1 MWPTGSSHNRERTR
15 MKLIRWKGVMPLII
29 VSALVV
35 VFYVFFFDGM
45 LRRSLISAGEEM
57 FGAKVEIAKLKTDFA
72 RLAVSIEG
80 VQVADRT
87 NPWFNVVQVDRIGFA
102 MRFLPLLEKKVVI
115 DEMVLV
121 GLRTGVKRATD
132 GTLPPKR
139 ARQIE
144 KKRSA
149 DKESFAGRLWDS
161 VKSKAADE
169 VGRLPAMQSA
179 AEVERQLKNINIS
192 QLIESEKANLAAPKF
207 IEQLSA
213 ETSAKYESYRRE
225 IDAVNVNQAV
235 ELSRQIVSDIQ
246 SIKVSGV
253 QDVPAAQQKLNEINA
268 KKETVE
274 ATLRKVDDLQKRL
287 AAEYADK
294 KDVADRIRRA
304 VDEDYRAL
312 LNKVKLPEFNKAGIA
327 RALFGPMW
335 IGRVDTVMGYLA
347 LARKYMPPPSKG
359 SRKIVVTRAKGEDI
373 LFPRERSWPSFWIR
387 TVKISGV
394 LPSGLALSGDVT
406 DVSTDHRLTGKPM
419 IAALTGSQ
427 APQFY
432 QLKGIFDR
440 TSEQPVDTILMTVSG
455 IPVGDMSLGDIKY
468 LPRIADA
475 AVAMR
480 STFTMTGGS
489 LDCALLLTM
498 DRIRF
503 EQRSPTG
510 DFLADITAEVV
521 SGLREVNVRARLHGA
536 PESLA
541 MELDSNIDETLSE
554 RIKQVYGRKVEEF
567 KQEVRRQLNERISRE
582 REKLL
587 ALAEEKKRDL
597 TASLDAYKRTLQERV
612 DELKS
617 TQEDKKKELENQGKK
632 ETQKQLD
639 KLKDSDS
646 LKNLF
651 KR

>member
-1 MWPTGSSHNRERTR
+1 
-15 MKLIRWKGVMPLII
+15 MKLIRWKGVIPLVI
-29 VSALVV
+29 VSLLVV
-35 VFYVFFFDGM
+35 VFYACFFDGM
-45 LRRSLISAGEEM
+45 LRRSLIAAGEEM
-57 FGAKVEIAKLKTDFA
+57 FGAKVEIAKLKTDFV
-72 RLAVSIEG
+72 RLAIRIEG
-80 VQVADRT
+80 IQIADRN
-87 NPWFNVVQVDRIGFA
+87 NPWFNVVQVDRVGFA

-115 DEMVLV
+115 DEMVLA
-121 GLRTGVKRATD
+121 GLRTGVKRTTD

-139 ARQIE
+139 ALQIE
-144 KKRSA
+144 RKRRA
-149 DKESFAGRLWDS
+149 DKESFASKLWES
-161 VKSKAADE
+161 VKSKVADE
-169 VGRLPAMQSA
+169 VGSLPAMQSA
-179 AEVERQLKNINIS
+179 AEVERQLKSININ
-192 QLIESEKANLAAPKF
+192 QLIESEKANLEAPKL
-207 IEQLSA
+207 IEHLSA
-213 ETSAKYESYRRE
+213 ETSSKYESYRRE

-235 ELSRQIVSDIQ
+235 ELSQQIVSDIQ

-253 QDVPAAQQKLNEINA
+253 QDVPVAQQKLNEINT

-274 ATLRKVDDLQKRL
+274 STLRKVDDLQKRL

-304 VDEDYRAL
+304 VEEDYRAL
-312 LNKVKLPEFNKAGIA
+312 LNKVKLPEFNKAGVA

-335 IGRVDTVMGYLA
+335 MGRVDTVMGYLA
-347 LARKYMPPPSKG
+347 LARKYMPPSKG
-359 SRKIVVTRAKGEDI
+359 AKKVVVRRAKGEDI

-419 IAALTGSQ
+419 VAALTGSQ

-440 TSEQPVDTILMTVSG
+440 TSEQSVDTILMTVSG
-455 IPVGDMSLGDIKY
+455 MPVGDLSLGDIKY
-468 LPRIADA
+468 LPRIIDA

-480 STFTMTGGS
+480 STFTMTGET
-489 LDCALLLTM
+489 LECALLLSM
-498 DRIRF
+498 DKVRF

-521 SGLREVNVRARLHGA
+521 SGLREVNVKARLHGA
-536 PESLA
+536 PESLT
-541 MELDSNIDETLSE
+541 MELDSNIDEALSE

-587 ALAEEKKRDL
+587 SLAEEKKRDL
-597 TASLDAYKRTLQERV
+597 TARLDAYKRTLQERV
-612 DELKS
+612 DELKRA
-617 TQEDKKKELENQGKK
+617 QDDKKKELENQGKK
-632 ETQKQLD
+632 ETQKQLE